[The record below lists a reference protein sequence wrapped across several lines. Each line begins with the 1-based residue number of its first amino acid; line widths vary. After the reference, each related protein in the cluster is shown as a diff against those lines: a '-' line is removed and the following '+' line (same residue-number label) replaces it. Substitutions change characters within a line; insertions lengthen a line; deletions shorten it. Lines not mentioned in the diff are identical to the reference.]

1 MDKESILRLGL
12 EHYNIDVESSD
23 ELYDQTTNNHIILLS
38 LKKGDILVCP
48 NCGLVN
54 CARLRSSVKQTI
66 NHSSTIEN
74 NITIKLIRRVYL
86 C

>member
-23 ELYDQTTNNHIILLS
+23 ELYDQTTNNHIILLKQKIRGYTCLSS
-38 LKKGDILVCP
+38 LWIG
-48 NCGLVN
+48 
-54 CARLRSSVKQTI
+54 
-66 NHSSTIEN
+66 
-74 NITIKLIRRVYL
+74 KL